1 MHFGDP
7 KFTDIFERG
16 EVTQNL
22 YEVADETL
30 LKGINELSSDKVNSS
45 KITPT
50 INVAIQDK
58 TF

>member
-22 YEVADETL
+22 YEVADDTL
-30 LKGINELSSDKVNSS
+30 LKGVNDFVIDRTGSS

-50 INVAIQDK
+50 VNTAIQDK